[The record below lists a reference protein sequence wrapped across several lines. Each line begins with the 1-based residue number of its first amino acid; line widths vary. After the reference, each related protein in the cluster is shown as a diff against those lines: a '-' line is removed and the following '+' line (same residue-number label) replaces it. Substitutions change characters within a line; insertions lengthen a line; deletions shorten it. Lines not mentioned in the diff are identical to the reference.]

1 MKTLLLGALAALAL
15 GSAASA
21 ETLQFPSD
29 APVAS
34 ITVPEGWTGEETEAG
49 GIQAFSPDETVSFY
63 VDVAASESA
72 EKVLTDAASFL
83 DENGVTIDA
92 ASQQDGTGTIN
103 GMQAGLTS
111 WNGQDENGPVKIT
124 LAAVTASPQNL
135 LIITYWASQEGGE
148 TNDAAVQAMVNS
160 LTPAP

>member
-1 MKTLLLGALAALAL
+1 MKTLLLGAIAALAL

-34 ITVPEGWTGEETEAG
+34 VTVPDGWTAEETET

-63 VDVAASESA
+63 IDAAAAESG

-83 DENGVTIDA
+83 DENGVTIDT
-92 ASQQDGTGTIN
+92 ASQEDGTGTIN
-103 GMQAGLTS
+103 GMEAGLTS
-111 WNGQDENGPVKIT
+111 WNGQDANGPVKIT
-124 LAAVTASPQNL
+124 LAAVSASPETM
-135 LIITYWASQEGGE
+135 LIVTYWASQEGGE
-148 TNDAAVQAMVNS
+148 KHDADVQAMVNS
-160 LTPAP
+160 LTPAK